1 MKSRW
6 TLFPSLLLLL
16 SCAHRVAP
24 VSESAAGYDYPEAP
38 RGEVV
43 DNYHGTLVADPYRWL
58 EDPDS
63 PESRSW
69 IEAENK
75 LTHGWL
81 GEVEARGDIHDRLE
95 HLWNYERYGHP
106 VKRGERWFYTHND
119 GLQDQSV
126 LFSTSAIE
134 EEGTVLIDPNTL
146 SEDGT
151 MALSGWSPS
160 PDGDLLAY
168 GLSDAG
174 SDWRSWHILNV
185 STGEALEDVLEW
197 SKFSGVS
204 WLQDGS
210 GFYYGR
216 YPAPEEGVS
225 LQQTNYNQALYFHA
239 VGTPQSEDLRVFDSP
254 DHPDR
259 SASGHV
265 SEDGRYL
272 VITVWK
278 DTSPTNQLYIQELGV
293 DPVPQV
299 IVSDFEAGFYFL
311 GNEGDRLFFMSNEE
325 APRWR
330 ILALDLAS
338 EPTWTEVI
346 AQREEAMDSASL
358 VGSRLALS
366 YLQDAR
372 AVVNIH
378 ELSGELVTALALPG
392 LGSVN
397 GFGGRQDDP
406 ETFYTYSDFTTPG
419 SIYRLD
425 IQTLESSLFRQPV
438 VDFDATPYVTEQVFY
453 ESADG
458 TSIPMFLTHR
468 EGIDL
473 DGSHPV
479 LLYGYGGF
487 SIPITPRYSTTRSV
501 WLEMGGI
508 YAVANLRGGGEYG
521 EEWHEAGTLHQ
532 KQNVFDDFIAAAEY
546 LVAEGYTRPEGLGIQ
561 GRSNGGLLVGACITQ
576 RPDLFGAALPGVG
589 VMDMLRYHQFTI
601 GYAWA
606 SDYGTSEDPEMFATL
621 FDYSPVH
628 NTVPGMA
635 YPSTMVTTGDH
646 DDRVVP
652 AHSFKFA
659 AALQY
664 AQAGPDPV
672 LIRIETRTGHGSG
685 KPTALRIEEATDELA
700 FLVRALDM
708 TLEWDQAQDD
718 DPR

>member
-1 MKSRW
+1 M
-6 TLFPSLLLLL
+6 
-16 SCAHRVAP
+16 V
-24 VSESAAGYDYPEAP
+24 E
-38 RGEVV
+38 
-43 DNYHGTLVADPYRWL
+43 DPYRWL

-69 IEAENK
+69 IEAENE

-81 GEVEARGDIHDRLE
+81 GEVEARGAIHDRLE

-126 LFSTSAIE
+126 LFATTQLE
-134 EEGTVLIDPNTL
+134 EDGAVLIDPNTL

-160 PDGDLLAY
+160 PDGELLAY
-168 GLSDAG
+168 GISDAG
-174 SDWRSWHILNV
+174 SDWRTWHLLNV
-185 STGEALEDVLEW
+185 STGESLEEVLEW

-204 WLQDGS
+204 WLEDGS

-225 LQQTNYNQALYFHA
+225 LQQTNYNQALYHHV
-239 VGTPQSEDLRVFDSP
+239 VGTPQSEDVRVFDSP
-254 DHPDR
+254 EHPDW
-259 SASGHV
+259 SAGSDV

-272 VITVWK
+272 VITVWR
-278 DTSPTNQLYIQELGV
+278 DTSPTNQLYVQELGV
-293 DPVPQV
+293 DAEPHH

-311 GNEGDRLFFMSNEE
+311 GNVGDRLFFMSNDE
-325 APRWR
+325 APKWR

-338 EPTWTEVI
+338 DPTWSEVI
-346 AQREEAMDSASL
+346 PQQDEAMDSASL
-358 VGSRLALS
+358 VGSRLAVS

-372 AVVNIH
+372 ALVNIH
-378 ELSGELVTALALPG
+378 ELSGELVTALELPG
-392 LGSVN
+392 LGSVG
-397 GFGGRQDDP
+397 GFGGRIDDP

-425 IQTLESSLFRQPV
+425 IQTLETSLFRQPR
-438 VDFDATPYVTEQVFY
+438 VDFDAAPFVTEQVFY

-458 TSIPMFLTHR
+458 TSIPMFITHK
-468 EGIDL
+468 EGIAL

-487 SIPITPRYSTTRSV
+487 SIPIKPRYSTVRAV

-508 YAVANLRGGGEYG
+508 YAVANLRGGSEYG

-546 LVAEGYTRPEGLGIQ
+546 LVAEGYTQSDRLGIQ

-576 RPDLFGAALPGVG
+576 RPELFGAALPGVG

-628 NTVPGMA
+628 NVVPGLS

-664 AQAGPDPV
+664 AQGGPDPV

-708 TLEWDQAQDD
+708 TPAWDQPGEND